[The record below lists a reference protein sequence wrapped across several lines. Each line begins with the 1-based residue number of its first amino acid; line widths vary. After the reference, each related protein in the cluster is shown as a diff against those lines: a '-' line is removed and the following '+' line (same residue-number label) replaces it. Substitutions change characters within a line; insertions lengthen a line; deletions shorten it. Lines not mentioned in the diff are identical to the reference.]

1 MKGKGK
7 MTCSLSS
14 IKKNLIRFVI
24 SGALVFTSVSLFA
37 FDNTNILVQEAVN
50 HIYQRRYL
58 QAHKALKEAYE
69 QSPRHPGVHFN
80 LGRLFE
86 LTGNYKE
93 ATKEYRLASAL
104 DSSMVSAKRGIA
116 RCLVEIK
123 RAKVKKMQQTPRQQP
138 ESETRDPDTQIV
150 RQEPE
155 PDHKPVIV
163 RQPAQ
168 PQIKNI
174 KELKLPK
181 LPDQPDRNKSSLEN
195 RTEQLLTDGK
205 TDEAL
210 KLIKA
215 QLKKSPDKA
224 SLHFLA
230 GKALSIKGD
239 LFDSIKH
246 LEQAI
251 RVNESYY
258 DAYLLLGRNYAKV
271 NLLEDAI
278 KNYKLYYAVK
288 PQARIALEIA
298 RIYESM
304 GMLNE
309 SREFYSRANVMTP
322 GNPNL
327 QTKLNASTHSLGNEL
342 YLRAN
347 HAFTTEKYAE
357 ALNLFN
363 QAIETGGLEDS
374 YKRDAL
380 RKLEISRFKLEQ
392 IKKEQAPAKQG
403 FAKTR
408 KTFGTVNLL
417 YPQLTD
423 INFKTRF
430 TGPVTVEWRGYIARK
445 ISRYGR
451 DFLLMIKELTRDEL
465 DAMNRDRNDYRLN
478 KHFNNQA
485 VFLVAAK
492 ENGFPPFAK
501 EGKMITFTG
510 TTDWRTYNII
520 NDLGQSV
527 ELPAFEFISAYPAN
541 R

>member
-1 MKGKGK
+1 MA
-7 MTCSLSS
+7 CSLSRLKHNS
-14 IKKNLIRFVI
+14 IRFI
-24 SGALVFTSVSLFA
+24 ILAALLFTSVALFA

-86 LTGNYKE
+86 LTANYKE
-93 ATKEYRLASAL
+93 AVKEYRLAAAL

-116 RCLVEIK
+116 RCLVELK
-123 RAKVKKMQQTPRQQP
+123 RAKVKQIQQKPDPKP
-138 ESETRDPDTQIV
+138 EPETRVTDAQIV
-150 RQEPE
+150 RQKPE
-155 PDHKPVIV
+155 PKQQPVIV

-174 KELKLPK
+174 NEISLPQ
-181 LPDQPDRNKSSLEN
+181 LPDQPDRSKSSIEN
-195 RTEQLLTDGK
+195 RAEKLLSDGK
-205 TDEAL
+205 TNDAL
-210 KLIKA
+210 KLINA
-215 QLKKSPDKA
+215 QLEKRPDN
-224 SLHFLA
+224 SGLHFLA
-230 GKALSIKGD
+230 GKALGIKGD

-246 LEQAI
+246 LEQAL
-251 RVNESYY
+251 RVDENYH

-288 PQARIALEIA
+288 PQARVALEIA

-304 GMLNE
+304 GMPDK
-309 SREFYSRANVMTP
+309 SREFYSRANAMNP

-327 QTKLNASTHSLGNEL
+327 QTKLNASTRSLGNEL

-357 ALNLFN
+357 ALNLFS
-363 QAIETGGLEDS
+363 QAIETGGLEKN

-380 RKLEISRFKLEQ
+380 RKLEISRFKLDQ
-392 IKKEQAPAKQG
+392 IKKAQAPARQG

-417 YPQLTD
+417 YPQLRD

-478 KHFNNQA
+478 KHFNNQP
-485 VFLVAAK
+485 VFLIAAK
-492 ENGFPPFAK
+492 KNGFPPFAR

-520 NDLGQSV
+520 NDLGQSIK
-527 ELPAFEFISAYPAN
+527 LPAFEFISAYPSP